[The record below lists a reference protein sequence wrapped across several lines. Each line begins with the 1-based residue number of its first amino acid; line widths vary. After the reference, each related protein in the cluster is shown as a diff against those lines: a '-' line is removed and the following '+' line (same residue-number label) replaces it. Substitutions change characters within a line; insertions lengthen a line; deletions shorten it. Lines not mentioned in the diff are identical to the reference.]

1 MYSLW
6 TDKKLVRR
14 IRNKRFLQQ
23 LCLQESHILLLVL
36 HSMCCPPNI
45 WPGMVG
51 LVRQIAVPKKLQQ
64 NPPNTSKSLHWPLSG
79 ALGLNSSSFS
89 SSSLLELSVFPFI
102 CSNWSK
108 LTRPTSSKLRLT
120 FERNT
125 SVSTQHEHEPARK
138 SEHKCKTKLS
148 TPQSLLSLK
157 WQAVP
162 IIKLILIYFQWQWFF
177 HCCLFCISHFCF
189 LEINEIR

>member
-1 MYSLW
+1 
-6 TDKKLVRR
+6 
-14 IRNKRFLQQ
+14 
-23 LCLQESHILLLVL
+23 
-36 HSMCCPPNI
+36 MCCPLNS

-51 LVRQIAVPKKLQQ
+51 LARQVAVPKKIQQ
-64 NPPNTSKSLHWPLSG
+64 NPPQHIKELHWPLSW

-125 SVSTQHEHEPARK
+125 SVSTQHNHQPARK
-138 SEHKCKTKLS
+138 VATNAEQNQVHPKVCSARACSPHNQINT
-148 TPQSLLSLK
+148 LLFPV
-157 WQAVP
+157 AV
-162 IIKLILIYFQWQWFF
+162 ILPL
-177 HCCLFCISHFCF
+177 LFILLF
-189 LEINEIR
+189 